1 MNLKELGTAVEQIA
15 KEKGLQPERV
25 LLAIETAIAAAYK
38 KEYRKRTEV
47 VRAQFDIK
55 TGDIKFVQVKTVVD
69 PNEVRIVEE
78 VPEEEREEKK
88 HELRGPRREEE
99 QVEEEGLLPRY
110 NPDRHIFIEEAKMI
124 KPDAV
129 IGEELE
135 FPLELHSDFGRIAAQ
150 TAKQVVL
157 QGLRDAERASVH
169 EEYADKAGEIVSGII
184 QRFDRGNVFIDL
196 SRAIGVMFRN
206 ESIPGEHYR
215 TGERMRFYVL
225 AVQDDPRHPG
235 IMLSRSHPKFVQK
248 LFELEVPEIADG
260 TVEIKGVAR
269 EAGSR
274 TKIAVYSKEEGVD
287 PVGSAVG
294 QRGTRVV
301 AVTNELG
308 NEKIDIIEW
317 SEKPEEFL
325 AHAISPAKATRV
337 EINEYHEAK
346 ILVADDQLSL
356 AIGKGGQN
364 VRLAVRLTGWKID
377 IRAES
382 NPEAIQEHGT
392 AETEPEEKIEN

>member
-1 MNLKELGTAVEQIA
+1 MGAAIEQIA
-15 KEKGLQPERV
+15 KEKGLQPDRV
-25 LLAIETAIAAAYK
+25 INAIETAIAAAYK

-47 VRAQFDIK
+47 IRAKFDVK
-55 TGDIKFVQVKTVVD
+55 NGDLSFVQVKTVVD

-78 VPEEEREEKK
+78 TPEEEKKEEKEPVRFQHK
-88 HELRGPRREEE
+88 EEE
-99 QVEEEGLLPRY
+99 IVEEEGQLPRY
-110 NPDRHIFIEEAKMI
+110 IPDRHIFLEEAKMI
-124 KPDAV
+124 KPDAIV
-129 IGEELE
+129 GEELE
-135 FPLELHSDFGRIAAQ
+135 FPLETHSDFGRIAAQ

-157 QGLRDAERASVH
+157 QGLRDAERASVQ
-169 EEYADKAGEIVSGII
+169 EEYADKEGEIVSGII

-196 SRAIGVMFRN
+196 GRAIGVMFRN
-206 ESIPGEHYR
+206 ETIPGEHYR
-215 TGERMRFYVL
+215 AGERMRFIVL
-225 AVQDDPRHPG
+225 AVQNDVHHPG
-235 IMLSRSHPKFVQK
+235 IILSRSHPKFVQK

-260 TVEIKGVAR
+260 TVEIKSVAR

-294 QRGTRVV
+294 QRGTRVM

-317 SEKPEEFL
+317 SEDPEKYL
-325 AHAISPAKATRV
+325 ANAISPAKAVRV
-337 EINEYHEAK
+337 EIGERREAK
-346 ILVADDQLSL
+346 IIVADDQLSL

-364 VRLAVRLTGWKID
+364 VRLAVKLTGWKID

-382 NPEAIQEHGT
+382 NPDAVQEHGT
-392 AETEPEEKIEN
+392 ADITPEQPEELNS